1 MNLSMRGTSV
11 VARLVSVVAFA
22 IPCAAQQ
29 PGAGSATDALQ
40 KQVARDLGQQAPAV
54 AQDVEAAGIDATKAE
69 EFYAAGDYGGAAA
82 AFGKRLESRPEDA
95 ALLYNLALSAWRAG
109 NLARAEDAIDR
120 YAAAPGGGR
129 AELHQGML
137 GNIRYREAE
146 SLANAA
152 SGSPPPS
159 PLAPRNQ
166 QAAAE
171 PADPLPLLEQAIE
184 KAKAARD
191 AFAKASVSDVPP
203 AGIARNA
210 ERALRLQK
218 ELEQKLEELKKQ
230 REQQKQ
236 DQKSDDP
243 SDKDGKDKD
252 DQKKDGEQQQKDP
265 KDPSQDDPQQKDPKD
280 EGKPDDESK
289 QGEQQPKEPQQ
300 PKDDKDGKDG
310 DPERQ
315 DRPEPKPS
323 ADDPSQK
330 EPQSQEPKPSQD
342 PSEQKPEPQPQPDQK
357 EPQPKD
363 GEQKPEPKPADGK
376 DDAQQQAAAEKRSD
390 APGEQVD
397 GAQISPEQRARLM
410 EQLKGLDARMQEIR
424 KATRSKGRPVERDW

>member
-11 VARLVSVVAFA
+11 VVRWVSVVAFA

-40 KQVARDLGQQAPAV
+40 KEVARDLGQQAPAV

-109 NLARAEDAIDR
+109 DLARAEDAIDR

-243 SDKDGKDKD
+243 SDKDSKDKD
-252 DQKKDGEQQQKDP
+252 DQKKDGEQQKQDP
-265 KDPSQDDPQQKDPKD
+265 KDPSQDEQQQQQQQKEQKD

-289 QGEQQPKEPQQ
+289 QGEQQ

-330 EPQSQEPKPSQD
+330 EPPSQEPKPSEA

-363 GEQKPEPKPADGK
+363 GEEKPEPKPADGK

-390 APGEQVD
+390 APGEQVE

-410 EQLKGLDARMQEIR
+410 GQWKGLDARMQEMR

>member
-1 MNLSMRGTSV
+1 MNHRMHGTSV
-11 VARLVSVVAFA
+11 VAHWTLALAFVL
-22 IPCAAQQ
+22 PCAAQQ
-29 PGAGSATDALQ
+29 PGAGSASDALQ
-40 KQVARDLGQQAPAV
+40 KQVAKDLQQQASSL
-54 AQDVEAAGIDATKAE
+54 AQDGSGTEVDPTKAE
-69 EFYAAGDYGGAAA
+69 EFYAAGDYGGAAV
-82 AFGKRLESRPEDA
+82 AFGKRLESRPEDP

-109 NLARAEDAIDR
+109 DLARAEDAIDR

-129 AELHQGML
+129 ADLHQGML

-146 SLANAA
+146 SLAKAA
-152 SGSPPPS
+152 SGTPPPS
-159 PLAPRNQ
+159 PLAPRSQ
-166 QAAAE
+166 QADAE
-171 PADPLPLLEQAIE
+171 PADPLPLLEQGIE

-191 AFAKASVSDVPP
+191 AFAKASVGDVPP

-218 ELEQKLEELKKQ
+218 DLEQKLEELKKQ
-230 REQQKQ
+230 REQQQ
-236 DQKSDDP
+236 DQKSDDA

-252 DQKKDGEQQQKDP
+252 DKKKDGEQQQKDSKEPSKDEQP
-265 KDPSQDDPQQKDPKD
+265 KKEPKD

-289 QGEQQPKEPQQ
+289 QGEQQQKEPQQ
-300 PKDDKDGKDG
+300 PNDDKEGKDG
-310 DPERQ
+310 EPERQ

-330 EPQSQEPKPSQD
+330 DPQAQEPKPSQD

-376 DDAQQQAAAEKRSD
+376 DDAQQQPAAEKRSD
-390 APGEQVD
+390 APGEQLE